1 MEKGVW
7 KFEIVLGLLFI
18 CFFGR
23 QPLKQGV
30 WRFEIVLG
38 LFSFG
43 RQPLEKGIR
52 RFEIALGL
60 FSNFLGGNPLE
71 KASFL

>member
-1 MEKGVW
+1 MENGVW
-7 KFEIVLGLLFI
+7 KFEIVLGLFFI
-18 CFFGR
+18 FFGR

-30 WRFEIVLG
+30 WRFQIVLG

-52 RFEIALGL
+52 RFEIALGSF
-60 FSNFLGGNPLE
+60 FSFLGGNPLE
-71 KASFL
+71 KESVL